1 MARSDKDDK
10 KLAGHLS
17 CIVARHTII
26 LNLHERLRA
35 LEVLH
40 LPHFTTLRSYHQA
53 HAQIPRSL
61 LAPGC
66 SYAPELFSPV
76 DFLSGDRRLGWLS
89 SMIHGARSL
98 IAVNFLPHP
107 AGEPVPAYL
116 KE

>member
-17 CIVARHTII
+17 CIVACHTII
-26 LNLHERLRA
+26 LNLRA

-40 LPHFTTLRSYHQA
+40 LPHFTTTLRSYHQA

-66 SYAPELFSPV
+66 SYAPELFS
-76 DFLSGDRRLGWLS
+76 SGDF
-89 SMIHGARSL
+89 
-98 IAVNFLPHP
+98 FLVIGDSAGCHP
-107 AGEPVPAYL
+107 
-116 KE
+116 